1 MKNNNFYKFG
11 VVILLA
17 CIAFTSCKKDNMP
30 QTEPT
35 TDNTAYSKMI
45 INQINKFKTQMQNPE
60 RSGEMLLDTAVW
72 NLEALIN
79 YENAYPDSASKNF
92 TIMSSHYT
100 VTIDENGMV
109 SETEVQQVYNLMLDT
124 LDYQL
129 SLLNDEV
136 KFAVF
141 SDVQLDEVDGNTA
154 QLTVNN
160 GYGSGFILGLYPP
173 FDDNWVWGTLD
184 NPDEPP
190 YAGNCSQTDF
200 SSDGSNE
207 IEYRLNHPA
216 AMPANV
222 GYTDLVTLTADGWD
236 FEDANGNS
244 RIFIGWDYPNDE
256 CLTIDTLTYFLIEA
270 DDIIKTSV
278 DDGGLRPTDKSFVRI
293 SILDE
298 LVMSSDYNWYIHQ
311 YWVTYGI
318 PYNNIQH

>member
-222 GYTDLVTLTADGWD
+222 GYTDIELVGMSGLD
-236 FEDANGNS
+236 FEDDNGDPMLYVGTDINHCMSIEELNNNLINADYLIKHTSPEGIKPEGKSYFSVNIIDDVIVGNS
-244 RIFIGWDYPNDE
+244 IY
-256 CLTIDTLTYFLIEA
+256 LHY
-270 DDIIKTSV
+270 
-278 DDGGLRPTDKSFVRI
+278 
-293 SILDE
+293 
-298 LVMSSDYNWYIHQ
+298 YY
-311 YWVTYGI
+311 VTYGI
-318 PYNNIQH
+318 PYFYQEH